1 MLCRSKACSCLG
13 SLEPAQRMRDTPR
26 FSGLPYGPTGAR
38 QLVTNL
44 VVQATPKHCCSLN
57 MAMGKL
63 AVLTGQCL
71 DQRIG
76 ERASL
81 ERKIVRGKTAA
92 TKASRVCKFTHTQR
106 PISYYP
112 YCIAVYTS
120 AFGSRIHVLE
130 LSLAVSWQF
139 HDEA

>member
-13 SLEPAQRMRDTPR
+13 SLESAQRMRDTRR
-26 FSGLPYGPTGAR
+26 FSGLPYGPTEAR

-71 DQRIG
+71 EQRIG

-81 ERKIVRGKTAA
+81 ERKIVAWKNRRNEGKQ
-92 TKASRVCKFTHTQR
+92 SVQ
-106 PISYYP
+106 IYSY
-112 YCIAVYTS
+112 S
-120 AFGSRIHVLE
+120 KSDQL
-130 LSLAVSWQF
+130 LSLLYFCVYQRFRLSDTCTRTVLGSKLAIP
-139 HDEA
+139 